1 MMNKMMGGKK
11 TAGMKKPPK
20 GERTMPEVEGKM
32 GRMKGKAMAKG
43 PKAVPAIGMSSGGMA
58 MKSCKPKAK

>member
-1 MMNKMMGGKK
+1 MNKMMGGKK
-11 TAGMKKPPK
+11 PAGMNKTPK

-32 GRMKGKAMAKG
+32 GRMKGKSMKAAK
-43 PKAVPAIGMSSGGMA
+43 APAIGMSSGGMA